1 MNLRILILL
10 TVVLIVTSGSTARSA
25 DSKINQSAQDLAKFL
40 APAAP
45 ARKVDKADLEKL
57 RTRMIALVEQLER
70 STQSNGPGP
79 ESLITKAYEFRDEVA
94 GVERL
99 LTRSAVLNAWRE
111 ANSRGLFDEAGK
123 YTGKITKGRGT
134 GQDCVFELIIP
145 AESYLPA
152 SNQIANLRIVPVEQ
166 KRSTEDPLTHRDAS
180 FQRELAS
187 MIEEKS
193 RSAALAKF
201 ENPESTNALGMTAKE
216 EAAAWD
222 LAVKE
227 AGEAAAQRPKIRLS
241 SGINGSPSHMTKQ
254 RWKNETEVT
263 NISQHP
269 TEVTVE
275 IYLIGST
282 EKKKDYYL
290 MAKSTETVRLRM
302 NERKKLTL
310 YTKAESS
317 YKKLADDRDELT
329 KEERKQSSV
338 HYRGFVVLAKHKNEV
353 VSHIGSDQRL
363 EEFGNP
369 KAEKSPLTAL
379 PAF

>member
-1 MNLRILILL
+1 MINRILFLL
-10 TVVLIVTSGSTARSA
+10 ISGLIATSGTAKSA
-25 DSKINQSAQDLAKFL
+25 DSKMNQSAQDLAKFL
-40 APAAP
+40 SPVLP
-45 ARKVDKADLEKL
+45 ARKADKADLENL
-57 RTRMIALVEQLER
+57 RTRMIALIERLER

-79 ESLITKAYEFRDEVA
+79 ESLITKAYDFRDEVA

-123 YTGKITKGRGT
+123 YSGKITKGRGT

-152 SNQIANLRIVPVEQ
+152 SNQIANLRIVPVDQ
-166 KRSTEDPLTHRDAS
+166 KRSTENSFTHRDAS
-180 FQRELAS
+180 FQKELAA

-193 RSAALAKF
+193 RSVALAKF
-201 ENPESTNALGMTAKE
+201 EKPESTNVLGMTAKE
-216 EAAAWD
+216 EAAAWEV
-222 LAVKE
+222 AMKE
-227 AGEAAAQRPKIRLS
+227 AGDDAAQKPKIRLS

-290 MAKSTETVRLRM
+290 MAKSTETIRLRM
-302 NERKKLTL
+302 NETKNLSL

-329 KEERKQSSV
+329 KAERKKSSV

-353 VSHIGSDQRL
+353 VTHIGSDQRL

-369 KAEKSPLTAL
+369 KAEKSPLAAL
-379 PAF
+379 PVF